1 MMFKKLNQYLLTK
14 YPLLWNTRVLQVL
27 AANAIIHILFF
38 LGGYASLSEGSSMK
52 RYAYEFYSPGLIMFS
67 VLCSFVVMVLW
78 LVFYLRNNA
87 FKSFYTIGRWHL
99 IKEMLIVMLIVFT
112 SICFFESYNA
122 GFRAKGRSITP
133 SSQMLKEANTIN
145 LAMAFIPY
153 SKSDYFI
160 LRTCDKDADGKMA
173 SFYDYENL
181 DTINTMM
188 AARDTASDEFDA
200 NNNGLD
206 SIGIVKRNA
215 LRKPGAISY
224 LHYCKTLITLED
236 AAGFVDNQQL
246 KATVNRWVKNHHADS
261 VKYILDE
268 CLKVCK
274 KYAVDLSLN
283 TAQLAAL
290 PFDDSMH
297 TVNNLVKVNRYDG
310 ENFDSNAYISIYE
323 LQQSMEFAESCQAGK
338 GKYLAKHLMPSLYV
352 MLFIGIVIICYRRFS
367 KKTFFISLVG
377 AIVWVIFFG
386 LLGAASASADV
397 VGVLFLFLFVLF
409 SIVGFAQLKNK
420 SQKTLTGV
428 FLNWHIYT
436 LPIVLP
442 AIAGIITANYGHLSN
457 YRYLADSMIDYCKL
471 YPFSCWVSMHF
482 EEIAWGNL
490 VLSLLYYL
498 FVVNRITKKW
508 HVMPDE

>member
-38 LGGYASLSEGSSMK
+38 LGGYASLTAGSSMH
-52 RYAYEFYSPGLIMFS
+52 RYSYEFYSPGLVFFS
-67 VLCSFVVMVLW
+67 VLCSFVVLVMW

-87 FKSFYTIGRWHL
+87 FKSFYTISKWHL
-99 IKEMLIVMLIVFT
+99 VKEMLIVMGIIFT
-112 SICFFESYNA
+112 SIIYFESYDA
-122 GFRAKGRSITP
+122 GTRAKGRSITS
-133 SSQMLKEANTIN
+133 SSQLLKEANTIN

-160 LRTCDKDADGKMA
+160 LRTCEKDGNGKMT

-188 AARDTASDEFDA
+188 AVRDTASDEFNVND
-200 NNNGLD
+200 NGLD
-206 SIGIVKRNA
+206 SMGIVKRNA

-224 LHYCKTLITLED
+224 LHYCKTFITLD
-236 AAGFVDNQQL
+236 DDTGFVSNQQL
-246 KATVNRWVKNHHADS
+246 KATINRWVKNHNTDS

-274 KYAVDLSLN
+274 KYDVDLSLN
-283 TAQLAAL
+283 TAKLARL

-297 TVNNLVKVNRYDG
+297 TINNLVKNSKYDG
-310 ENFDSNAYISIYE
+310 ENAGSNAYLSIYE
-323 LQQSMEFAESCQAGK
+323 LTQSMEFVESCQVGK
-338 GKYLAKHLMPSLYV
+338 GKYLNEHLLPGLYV

-367 KKTFFISLVG
+367 KKSFFISLVG
-377 AIVWVIFFG
+377 AVVWFIFFG
-386 LLGAASASADV
+386 LLAAATASVDI

-409 SIVGFAQLKNK
+409 SIVGFVQLKNK

-436 LPIVLP
+436 FPLVLP
-442 AIAGIITANYGHLSN
+442 AIAGIIIANYQHISGYSGYNLN
-457 YRYLADSMIDYCKL
+457 MIDYCEV
-471 YPFSCWVSMHF
+471 YPVSCWLSKHL
-482 EEIAWGNL
+482 EEIAWGNFAI
-490 VLSLLYYL
+490 SLLYCI
-498 FVVNRITKKW
+498 FVFNRVTKKW